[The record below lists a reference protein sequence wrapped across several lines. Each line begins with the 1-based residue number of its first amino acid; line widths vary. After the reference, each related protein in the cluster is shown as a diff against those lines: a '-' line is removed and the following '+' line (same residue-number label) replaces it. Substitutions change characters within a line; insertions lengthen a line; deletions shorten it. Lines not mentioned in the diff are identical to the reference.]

1 MVSDLNQQIRRVK
14 RDKICLINL
23 NQMKNEKEIIEAALF
38 AAGGTVDITR
48 LSALIGRSEDETS
61 LIADNLIEE
70 YRQRE
75 SGIEIIRL
83 KDTKYLM
90 QVRPEYSEYVRSLAP
105 KELPAPVLRT
115 LSMIAYHQ
123 PVTQSDI
130 VKIRGNMAYSHIHA
144 LLEMGLIASA
154 PKGHTKLLTTTPR
167 FAEYFGLDSEDPE
180 AVRNA
185 LKMKMAA
192 RIGVTPMYESLL
204 RRCGIP
210 CVVVDAYNPSADDLA
225 FLSDI
230 RMLVISKGYT
240 EKVRRNFSGE
250 IVEIASTTFDD
261 LLGSIKI
268 IGKYGKKNDVSKVI
282 SELEELK
289 ERYRERSRKL
299 DTKLHLMVKPASE
312 MAAHILND
320 LGFTISQTG
329 ILVAPDYLGV
339 GDITFPTHRN
349 APSDVIERICARYDA
364 ILEGL
369 QR

>member
-1 MVSDLNQQIRRVK
+1 
-14 RDKICLINL
+14 
-23 NQMKNEKEIIEAALF
+23 MKNEQEIIEAALF
-38 AAGGTVDITR
+38 AAGGMVDITR

-83 KDTKYLM
+83 KDNLSTKDRAGSDSTPVNAKYLM
-90 QVRPEYSEYVRSLAP
+90 QVRPEYAEYVRSLAP

-130 VKIRGNMAYSHIHA
+130 AKIRGNMTYVHIRA
-144 LLEMGLIASA
+144 LLELGLITSV

-167 FAEYFGLDSEDPE
+167 FAEYFGLDSEDPK

-185 LKMKMAA
+185 LKTKMAA

-204 RRCGIP
+204 QRCGIP
-210 CVVVDAYNPSADDLA
+210 YVVVDAYNPSADDLA

-230 RMLVISKGYT
+230 RVLVVTKGYT
-240 EKVRRNFSGE
+240 DRIRRNFSGE

-261 LLGSIKI
+261 LLGSVKT
-268 IGKYGKKNDVSKVI
+268 IGRYGKKNDVSKVI

-299 DTKLHLMVKPASE
+299 DTKLHVRVKPASD

-320 LGFTISQTG
+320 LGFAISQTG
-329 ILVAPDYLGV
+329 MLIAPDYLGV
-339 GDITFPTHRN
+339 GDITFPTHKN
-349 APSDVIERICARYDA
+349 APLDVIERICARYDA

-369 QR
+369 GR